1 MKSNVSNLD
10 RGIRF
15 LFGIIVGLL
24 YSFDVIDGT
33 LAIVLGLIAVIFFA
47 TSIINFCPLYSVLG
61 ISSHKKK
68 E

>member
-15 LFGIIVGLL
+15 LFGILVGLL
-24 YSFDVIDGT
+24 YSFDVIGDT
-33 LAIVLGLIAVIFFA
+33 LAIVLGVVALIFFV
-47 TSIINFCPLYSVLG
+47 TSLINFCPLYRVLG
-61 ISSHKKK
+61 ISTRKKK

>member
-15 LFGIIVGLL
+15 LFGILVGLL
-24 YSFDVIDGT
+24 YSFDVIGGT
-33 LAIVLGLIAVIFFA
+33 LAIVLGVVALIFFV
-47 TSIINFCPLYSVLG
+47 TSLINFCPLYRVLG
-61 ISSHKKK
+61 ISTRKKK